1 MRSFLCLLVFCL
13 ASCSSN
19 PSGLADA
26 SDEGFFTSGDI
37 QLHYVLDF
45 PDDGPGPYPTI
56 VLGHGSG
63 PKTIRDLEAFAK
75 RMLNLGFAVLRYDKR
90 GTGDSG
96 GRFVPSNTTEV
107 NTAIP
112 KYYAPDMAA
121 AVRFVAGHQKVD
133 RERIGLLGES
143 QAGWVI
149 PPAAVEAG
157 NAAFVII
164 LSGPVTP
171 LGNVGAYERYANE
184 HPDVPSDTVMARLE
198 RDGVLRGLGFDPGP
212 SLSQLDMPGLWI
224 YGAWDRNVPAPASV
238 RILEAL
244 RSNADK
250 AFTTILYPN
259 GDHGLRDKDTREG
272 IPWWEDVGVWL
283 KETGF

>member
-184 HPDVPSDTVMARLE
+184 HRYPEILCAGHGGGRPVCGRPSKSRSRANWPTGGEPGRLGYSARGG
-198 RDGVLRGLGFDPGP
+198 RGWKRGLRYHP
-212 SLSQLDMPGLWI
+212 
-224 YGAWDRNVPAPASV
+224 
-238 RILEAL
+238 
-244 RSNADK
+244 
-250 AFTTILYPN
+250 
-259 GDHGLRDKDTREG
+259 
-272 IPWWEDVGVWL
+272 VWPP
-283 KETGF
+283 